1 MKARDRVEFSW
12 TLDYQP
18 AANDCFEVRFW
29 EGSPD
34 NWANG
39 FGIRAHGKDTRF
51 IQRFNEDL
59 ESQYSN
65 RQLRPDV
72 TYYWGVLLVDCEPY
86 QVERLISDVRTFTYA
101 AP

>member
-1 MKARDRVEFSW
+1 
-12 TLDYQP
+12 
-18 AANDCFEVRFW
+18 VRFW